1 MTIRKQERGGK
12 PRWII
17 DIPYRTADGHR
28 ARYRRDAQVQTKTAA
43 EAEHRRL
50 LAELARSGT
59 LATAAL
65 PVSPNTGEGVTPYT
79 FADAVKY
86 YRGTHMRTRL
96 KPSTRSGYNG
106 WLDSLLLPRFGERKL
121 DEVDGKALAE
131 LDAELAVDELKPST
145 RANIHCVYRSVL
157 RCAVDAG
164 FLPALPRFP
173 PLPKVGRQIVRPMRT
188 EHVEQ
193 LLAACSPSAR
203 LALSLMAFAGLRPSE
218 VRGLRWCDVDLKSGV
233 LAVRRGLIVGEE
245 TTPKS
250 HHHRAVPLSN
260 PLRTALELPAKA
272 KASPWEPVALTAQ
285 GQPWGDFGLHQAF
298 GRAQKRAG
306 LQGWS
311 PKSLRHYFVTELFG
325 RGASA
330 PVIQKLVGHS
340 DLATTQRYADV
351 DADDLRGAIAL
362 LDGNSVETAKSRR
375 G

>member
-1 MTIRKQERGGK
+1 MSIRKQMRSGTL
-12 PRWII
+12 RWII
-17 DIPYRTADGHR
+17 DIPYRTADGRR

-50 LAELARSGT
+50 IAELASTGT
-59 LATAAL
+59 IKSSPPETSPPTDERPAL
-65 PVSPNTGEGVTPYT
+65 S
-79 FADAVKY
+79 FAEAVKY
-86 YRGTHMRTRL
+86 YRGTHMQTRL
-96 KPSTRSGYNG
+96 KPSTRAGYNR
-106 WLDSLLLPRFGERKL
+106 WLDSLLLPRFGDQPL
-121 DEVDGKALAE
+121 IDLGGKALAE
-131 LDAELAVDELKPST
+131 LDAELVAEGLKPST

-157 RCAVDAG
+157 GCAVDAG
-164 FLPALPRFP
+164 FLPELPRFP

-188 EHVEQ
+188 EHVDQ

-233 LAVRRGLIVGEE
+233 LGIRRGMIVGEE

-250 HHHRAVPLSN
+250 HHHRAVPLSA
-260 PLRTALELPAKA
+260 PLRAILEPLAKQ
-272 KASPWEPVALTAQ
+272 KHSPWSEVALTAQ

-362 LDGNSVETAKSRR
+362 LDGNSVETGKSRDR
-375 G
+375 

>member
-1 MTIRKQERGGK
+1 MTIRKEERGDK
-12 PRWII
+12 PRWVI
-17 DIPYRTADGHR
+17 DIPYRTPDGRR
-28 ARYRRDAQVQTKTAA
+28 ARYRRDAQVQTRAAA
-43 EAEHRRL
+43 EGEHRRL
-50 LAELARSGT
+50 LGELARTGT
-59 LATAAL
+59 LEAAQAAAPEAAEQPRSCTFNEAT
-65 PVSPNTGEGVTPYT
+65 
-79 FADAVKY
+79 KY
-86 YRGTHMRTRL
+86 YRGSHMQTRL
-96 KPSTRSGYNG
+96 KPSTRAGYNR
-106 WLDSLLLPRFGERKL
+106 WLESLLLPRFGEQPL
-121 DEVDGKALAE
+121 SELGGKALAE
-131 LDAELAVDELKPST
+131 LDAELVADGLKPST

-157 RCAVDAG
+157 GCAVDAG
-164 FLPALPRFP
+164 FLPELPRFP

-193 LLAACSPSAR
+193 LLAVCSSSAR

-233 LAVRRGLIVGEE
+233 LGIRRGMIVGEE

-250 HHHRAVPLSN
+250 HHHRAVPLST
-260 PLRTALELPAKA
+260 PLRAILEPLATQRH
-272 KASPWEPVALTAQ
+272 SPWSEVALTAQ

-362 LDGNSVETAKSRR
+362 LDGNSVETAKSRGR
-375 G
+375 

>member
-1 MTIRKQERGGK
+1 VTIRKEDRGDK
-12 PRWII
+12 PRWVI
-17 DIPYRTADGHR
+17 DIPYRTADGRR

-50 LAELARSGT
+50 LAELARAGT
-59 LATAAL
+59 LEGAEAAAAESKAAE
-65 PVSPNTGEGVTPYT
+65 PRAYA

-86 YRGTHMRTRL
+86 YRGTHMQTRL
-96 KPSTRSGYNG
+96 KPSTRSGYNR
-106 WLDSLLLPRFGERKL
+106 WLDSLLLPRFGEQRL
-121 DEVDGKALAE
+121 VDVDGKALAE
-131 LDAELAVDELKPST
+131 LDAELATDELKPST
-145 RANIHCVYRSVL
+145 RANIHCVFRSVL

-164 FLPALPRFP
+164 FLPELPRFP

-193 LLAACSPSAR
+193 LLAASSPSAR

-218 VRGLRWCDVDLKSGV
+218 VRGLRRCDVDLKSGV
-233 LAVRRGLIVGEE
+233 LTVRRGLIVGEE

-250 HHHRAVPLSN
+250 HHHRAVPLAA
-260 PLRTALELPAKA
+260 PLQAILESLAKR
-272 KASPWEPVALTAQ
+272 KQSPGAEVALTA
-285 GQPWGDFGLHQAF
+285 GGKPWGDFGLHQAF

-306 LQGWS
+306 LSGWS
-311 PKSLRHYFVTELFG
+311 PKSLRHHFVTELFG

-362 LDGNSVETAKSRR
+362 LDGNSVETEKPEPR
-375 G
+375 